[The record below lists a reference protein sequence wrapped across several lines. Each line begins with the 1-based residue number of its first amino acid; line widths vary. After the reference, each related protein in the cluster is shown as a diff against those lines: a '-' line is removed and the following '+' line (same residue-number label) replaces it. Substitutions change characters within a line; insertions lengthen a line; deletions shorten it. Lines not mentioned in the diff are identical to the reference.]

1 MPDRACRILVLA
13 PNWLGDAVMASALL
27 SRLAAARD
35 GGGRR
40 PEIVLAVR
48 DAWRPLFEQD
58 PRLTGLVTVERNG
71 RHAGLV
77 GLARLGRDLR
87 SVQADAVVLGP
98 PSLRAGV
105 AAALARVPVRVGY
118 RGDGRSL
125 LLTHPVDRPRRGDRH
140 HADELRDLGDVA
152 LAALGLGADP
162 AADESTPGLLPGIRA
177 HAGSGGLP
185 PVWVF
190 APGTTY
196 GEAKVWPRERAVE
209 FAARAV
215 QDRGVRLVLLGDGGA
230 APLAA
235 SLAEGRAAGPT
246 GPGVEDLTGRTTVA
260 EAAAVLAGADAF
272 VGNDSGLMHLAAAI
286 GVPTVGL
293 FGSTNPAWTAPRG
306 RATAVVAAE
315 GFSCRPC
322 YRRTCNNEVFCLA
335 TIGSETVLAAI
346 DRLTS
351 PEGGHDDLA

>member
-1 MPDRACRILVLA
+1 
-13 PNWLGDAVMASALL
+13 
-27 SRLAAARD
+27 
-35 GGGRR
+35 
-40 PEIVLAVR
+40 
-48 DAWRPLFEQD
+48 
-58 PRLTGLVTVERNG
+58 
-71 RHAGLV
+71 
-77 GLARLGRDLR
+77 
-87 SVQADAVVLGP
+87 LGP

-125 LLTHPVDRPRRGDRH
+125 LLTHPVDRPRRGARH

-152 LAALGLGADP
+152 LAALSLSPGTSVEEA
-162 AADESTPGLLPGIRA
+162 EPGLLPGVAA
-177 HAGSGGLP
+177 HAGSDGNP

-215 QDRGVRLVLLGDGGA
+215 QERGVRLVLLGDAGA

-235 SLAEGRAAGPT
+235 SLAEGRTAGPA
-246 GPGVEDLTGRTTVA
+246 GAGVEDRTGRTTVA

-272 VGNDSGLMHLAAAI
+272 VGNDSGLMHLAAAV
-286 GVPTVGL
+286 GAPTVGL

-306 RATAVVAAE
+306 NATAVVAAD

-322 YRRTCNNEVFCLA
+322 YRRTCNNDVFCLA
-335 TIGSETVLAAI
+335 TIDSDAVLAAI
-346 DRLTS
+346 DALTTS
-351 PEGGHDDLA
+351 GGGHDDLA